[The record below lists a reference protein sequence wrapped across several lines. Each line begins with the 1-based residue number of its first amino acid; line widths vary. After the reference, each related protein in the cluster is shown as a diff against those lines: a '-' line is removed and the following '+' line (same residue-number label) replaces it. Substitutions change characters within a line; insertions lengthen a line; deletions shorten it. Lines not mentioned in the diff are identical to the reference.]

1 MFIEMLFKMLLL
13 KGGVLI
19 YAEHC
24 TLYIHVYTFISEKKV
39 FTLSLLRIWRFV
51 HVHCRYFIIILLLF
65 NILTEICI
73 TFFTNTHFIAKSIGS
88 PWSNVS
94 FDYFSHFHKYKS

>member
-24 TLYIHVYTFISEKKV
+24 TLYIHVYTFISEK
-39 FTLSLLRIWRFV
+39 S
-51 HVHCRYFIIILLLF
+51 
-65 NILTEICI
+65 
-73 TFFTNTHFIAKSIGS
+73 
-88 PWSNVS
+88 VS
-94 FDYFSHFHKYKS
+94 FYSVIIEDLEVCSCSLQIFHYYITTF